1 MIRKAEKP
9 ASRTR
14 TQTQPAI
21 EEEEESESGEEF
33 EDNSE
38 DDISSDEDE
47 EEDEDEEDANIDD
60 YTPGR
65 YVLFKYTKRQYYV
78 SSIVEVA
85 DGRVVLKAAR
95 KYGDHN
101 GKITFCWP
109 SLDDIF
115 PVNKLCNENAT
126 ALPDPVIDRRGS
138 SLIFKKSAFRK
149 VSLINIM

>member
-1 MIRKAEKP
+1 MTA
-9 ASRTR
+9 
-14 TQTQPAI
+14 
-21 EEEEESESGEEF
+21 GEEF
-33 EDNSE
+33 EEDSE
-38 DDISSDEDE
+38 DDTSSDK
-47 EEDEDEEDANIDD
+47 DEDDPVPANIDD

-65 YVLFKYTKRQYYV
+65 YVLFKFTQHQYYV

-85 DGRVVLKAAR
+85 DERVTLKAAR
-95 KYGDHN
+95 KYGEHN

-115 PVNKLCNENAT
+115 PVDKLGDENAT

-149 VSLINIM
+149 VPLSNIM